1 MKTAHKGEVKFHVM
15 SLEEPDEANAEGL
28 KAALETSIMKL
39 GINIKRKNREVCTL
53 KAYLLLWVY
62 TVIFA
67 SEKLHFT
74 GINDPFILLAFKLFF
89 KKVLFSCVLIYISKI
104 FFVFNLRP
112 AKKS

>member
-1 MKTAHKGEVKFHVM
+1 MDEKELFIMKTTHKGEVNFHVM
-15 SLEEPDEANAEGL
+15 SLEEPDVANAEGL

-53 KAYLLLWVY
+53 KAYLFLWVY
-62 TVIFA
+62 ALIFA

-89 KKVLFSCVLIYISKI
+89 
-104 FFVFNLRP
+104 
-112 AKKS
+112 